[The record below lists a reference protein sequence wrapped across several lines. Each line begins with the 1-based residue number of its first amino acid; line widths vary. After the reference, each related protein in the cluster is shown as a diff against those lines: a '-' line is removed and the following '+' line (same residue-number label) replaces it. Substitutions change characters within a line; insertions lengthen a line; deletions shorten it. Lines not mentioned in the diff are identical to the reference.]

1 MITIFYGKK
10 IMELRV
16 LNYFVATAQEL
27 NMTRA
32 AQKLLVSQPALS
44 RQIADL
50 EDELGVKLFNRQP
63 RHLSLTPAGQYL
75 FEQAKEIL
83 ALTTKTKSNL
93 QSSAVISGDLT
104 IAAGES
110 IAMQRIM
117 NIISNIVQD
126 YPTVKIHILSG
137 DYEFAEKKLNI
148 GTVDFAV
155 IIGNLNLSNYAS
167 IQMPEKDVWGLLMTK
182 DDPLAKKDTITP
194 EDLIGRTILN
204 SQQADTM
211 HYFDNWFGNY
221 KDQLNFI
228 GTVNLSFN
236 GTLLVKNKAALMLTL
251 DKIANTSDESGL
263 TFRPITPAMKEP
275 ITVIWKN
282 ETNMSPV
289 AELFLNRLQASIS
302 DE

>member
-1 MITIFYGKK
+1 
-10 IMELRV
+10 MELRV

-27 NMTRA
+27 NMTKA

-50 EDELGVKLFNRQP
+50 EDELGVKLFDRQP
-63 RHLSLTPAGQYL
+63 RHLTLTPSGQYL
-75 FEQAKEIL
+75 LEQAKEIL
-83 ALTTKTKSNL
+83 ALTAKTKSNL

-110 IAMQRIM
+110 IGMQRIM
-117 NIISNIVQD
+117 NIVSDIIQD

-155 IIGNLNLSNYAS
+155 IIGNVNLSNYAS
-167 IQMPEKDVWGLLMTK
+167 LQMPEKDTWGILMTK
-182 DDPLAKKDTITP
+182 DDPLAKKDMISP
-194 EDLIGRTILN
+194 KDLAGRTVLN
-204 SQQADTM
+204 SQQADTI

-221 KDQLNFI
+221 KDQINFI

-236 GTLLVKNKAALMLTL
+236 GTLLVKNHAALMITL
-251 DKIANTSDESGL
+251 DNITNTSDQSGL
-263 TFRPITPAMKEP
+263 VFRPITPDMKES
-275 ITVIWKN
+275 ITVIWKH

-302 DE
+302 DSDQ